1 MKINVIEM
9 MHSLSHHK
17 YEELYILASKE
28 GVKVPTP
35 SCSKIEL
42 ITLIITN
49 RAEKGDSVLESNRRK
64 YCLRCEDTDP
74 YFLKLTLDQYN
85 LLDWCIRNE
94 IWLPHAEVDELSDVE
109 WETP

>member
-9 MHSLSHHK
+9 MHNLSNRK

-35 SCSKIEL
+35 TCSKVEL
-42 ITLIITN
+42 ITLIIAN
-49 RAEKGDSVLESNRRK
+49 RSEKGDSVLENSRRK
-64 YCLRCEDTDP
+64 YCLRCEDSDP
-74 YFLKLTLDQYN
+74 YYLKLTPDQYN
-85 LLDWCIRNE
+85 LLDWCIRHE
-94 IWLPHAEVDELSDVE
+94 IWLPNAQVDELGDVE